1 MATLINHIFTW
12 KEIFNRLFPFFSLSF
27 FFFFL
32 VWRRCRNSTLE
43 RVYFKTAPSCTY
55 THTLTRACTYAHTL
69 THSHTYSHLF
79 SHTHTCTHSHIHT
92 HSHKHSYI
100 AWTEYHAACICI
112 MGRETV
118 PSLPFWQRGFYFRQM
133 LFN

>member
-27 FFFFL
+27 FFFL

-43 RVYFKTAPSCTY
+43 RVYFKTTPSCTY
-55 THTLTRACTYAHTL
+55 THTLTRACTYTRTL

-79 SHTHTCTHSHIHT
+79 SHTHTCHTLTHAHT
-92 HSHKHSYI
+92 LTQTLIYRMDRISYSM
-100 AWTEYHAACICI
+100 YLHYGKGNC
-112 MGRETV
+112 
-118 PSLPFWQRGFYFRQM
+118 SLASILAEGILLPPDVI
-133 LFN
+133 